1 MDYIE
6 VLKRAWQIIWKHKVL
21 WLFGIL
27 ASCGQAGNSASGGS
41 SAGSHSSSG
50 GSGGSFPPSIS
61 HWFDQVEPGTW
72 ILIAV
77 GIFLFVIILILLS
90 LVLGSIGRIA
100 LVRGA
105 QQAEKGA
112 ERLAFSELFSG
123 SLPYFWR
130 VLGLVLLVGVSFL
143 LAVTVV
149 GIPLAIVTCGLG
161 ALVIVVAGFLMPI
174 LVQQAVIALVL
185 EDLDIITACKRSW
198 QLFRQHPDKF
208 IIMGLVLNLGIAL
221 VAGLVIALPL
231 ILVAV
236 PALVGVIAGTEQ
248 GIMNGLVVAG
258 VCLAAYLPVALFLN
272 GVVTSYTHTA
282 WTLTY
287 LRLTEVP
294 AN

>member
-6 VLKRAWQIIWKHKVL
+6 VLKRAWQIIWKYKVL

-27 ASCGQAGNSASGGS
+27 ASCGQAGNSAGGGG

-50 GSGGSFPPSIS
+50 GSGGSFPPSVG
-61 HWFDQVEPGTW
+61 HWFAQIEPGTW

-77 GIFLFVIILILLS
+77 GTIVFVIVLILLS
-90 LVLGSIGRIA
+90 LFLGSIGRIA
-100 LVRGA
+100 LVRGT
-105 QQAEKGA
+105 QQAEQSA
-112 ERLAFSELFSG
+112 ERLSFSELFSG

-130 VLGLVLLVGVSFL
+130 VLGLMLLVGIGFL

-149 GIPLAIVTCGLG
+149 GVPLVIMTCGLG
-161 ALVIVVAGFLMPI
+161 ALVIVVAGFLLPI

-185 EDLDIITACKRSW
+185 EDLDIITACQRSW

-208 IIMGLVLNLGIAL
+208 IMMGLILNLGIAL
-221 VAGLVIALPL
+221 VAGVVIALPL

-236 PALVGVIAGTEQ
+236 PALVGVITGTDQ
-248 GIMNGLVVAG
+248 GMVNGLIVAG
-258 VCLAAYLPVALFLN
+258 VCLAGYLPVALFLN

-287 LRLTEVP
+287 LRLTAAPV
-294 AN
+294 N